1 MPEEPL
7 GIRSRLAP
15 PGGELGAIHWE
26 SIEIMGDRLDNL
38 RVEWSPAALPISARR
53 FEHLADTLSGG
64 PDGPFNIRFVAP
76 CGEIP
81 CRKAYRFRFSS
92 GNRDSFFLRLEVIR
106 ANTTRCSAGKKLLQ

>member
-53 FEHLADTLSGG
+53 FEHLADTLSAG
-64 PDGPFNIRFVAP
+64 PDEPFNIRFMAP

-81 CRKAYRFRFSS
+81 CRRRTGPVFIRKS
-92 GNRDSFFLRLEVIR
+92 GFLFPSPRGNQGEHNQVLSR
-106 ANTTRCSAGKKLLQ
+106 